1 MIDFANLDVSRE
13 IQYKLNAY
21 TELLFTWN
29 KKINLVSKNINLEDE
44 LAWIRTVLA
53 SQNEKRCAIC
63 VGKSAKYIGNI
74 QLTNIAANQ
83 AEFHIFIGD
92 KSMHGLGIGSQA
104 TVLLLNYSKIFLGL
118 NEIYLY
124 VHKDNIPAINL
135 YKNCGFLFFGYST
148 ENRLKFIC
156 KL

>member
-1 MIDFANLDVSRE
+1 MKVVLRPLKELDAYSSYHWRNDHR
-13 IQYKLNAY
+13 IWAY
-21 TELLFTWN
+21 TG
-29 KKINLVSKNINLEDE
+29 KAPSKNINLEDE

-53 SQNEKRCAIC
+53 GQNEKRFAIC
-63 VGKSAKYIGNI
+63 VGKSAKYIGNV

-104 TVLLLNYSKIFLGL
+104 TVLLLNYSKKFLGL

-135 YKNCGFLFFGYST
+135 YKKCGFLFFGYST